1 MKLIRIKESIRNFLL
16 LIQLKYKLYFKS
28 KTYNIVKLPDQCYL
42 IIYHIKGSTWE
53 VNYLPEVFRICKS
66 STSMYYHPEQN
77 ILLLSKASVLDKS
90 DLVITKDGVIWDKSY
105 YDNFTKV
112 VPLDN
117 NLLTYNT
124 DKVIVAKKK
133 QKKITQECI
142 SLLGVHANVWAHF
155 IVQFLPKLYY
165 AKDAGLLNK
174 NILILIPDYTDTH
187 IKEILTRYMA
197 HFPNTQ
203 LYLVNSNVE
212 YVCEKLY
219 YIPTSSIISN
229 HAHYLMTADEVLPST
244 VLDRL
249 YKSMVQPLLKLSS
262 NNLIRYEK
270 IYLVRRNAYRGMKNY
285 ADAEAFFENQGFFCV
300 EPHKLS
306 LTDKVALF
314 YNAKIIVGPC
324 SSAFSN
330 LIFSQR
336 MTKVLVFSNLIRTIE
351 PYISDLANIAGVK
364 LLYVTGRDYSSSI
377 HTDYEIE
384 VSRIEEAYNEL
395 LNEGKFI

>member
-1 MKLIRIKESIRNFLL
+1 MKLIRIKEYIRNFLF

-28 KTYNIVKLPDQCYL
+28 KAYNLVKEPDKCNL
-42 IIYHIKGSTWE
+42 IIYRIKGATWE

-66 STSMYYHPEQN
+66 SKSMYYHPEQN

-90 DLVITKDGVIWDKSY
+90 DLVITKDGVVWDKSY

-112 VPLDN
+112 IPLDG

-124 DKVIVAKKK
+124 HQVIVVKNNT
-133 QKKITQECI
+133 KKIAQECI

-165 AKDAGLLNK
+165 AENAGLLNK
-174 NILILIPDYTDTH
+174 NILILIPNYTDAH
-187 IKEILTRYMA
+187 IKEILTHYMA
-197 HFPNTQ
+197 KFPSAQ
-203 LYLVNSNVE
+203 LYIVNSNIE
-212 YVCEKLY
+212 YICEKLY

-229 HAHYLMTADEVLPST
+229 HVHYLMTADEVFPSI
-244 VLDRL
+244 VLDHL
-249 YKSMVQPLLKLSS
+249 YKNMVEPLLKLSS
-262 NNLIRYEK
+262 NSLMKYEK
-270 IYLVRRNAYRGMKNY
+270 VYLVRRNVYRGLKNY
-285 ADAEAFFENQGFFCV
+285 ADVEAFFENQGFFCV

-330 LIFSQR
+330 LIFSQH
-336 MTKVLVFSNLIRTIE
+336 MTRVLVFSNLIRTIE
-351 PYISDLANIAGVK
+351 PYLSDLASIAGIK
-364 LLYVTGRDYSSSI
+364 LMYVTGRDYSSSI

-395 LNEGKFI
+395 LNE